1 MVGRVRGTV
10 ITKNRVRTE
19 NPHYVL
25 SQKIHTVKK
34 GKKFYVSS
42 NPCAQGK
49 PRQNRTKKGR
59 QSNRLQITGT
69 HNHTVDRRQKR
80 AKFT

>member
-1 MVGRVRGTV
+1 MVGGVRGTV

-19 NPHYVL
+19 NPHYVH
-25 SQKIHTVKK
+25 SQKIHTVKREK
-34 GKKFYVSS
+34 INVSS
-42 NPCAQGK
+42 NQCAQGK

-59 QSNRLQITGT
+59 QSDRLQITGT